1 MSTARETDA
10 NKQLV
15 RRLVQEVVNE
25 RDSGPP
31 DELAAG
37 ASARLARR
45 WITPS
50 RPEADADR

>member
-1 MSTARETDA
+1 
-10 NKQLV
+10 
-15 RRLVQEVVNE
+15 VQEVVNE